1 MRSGYSRSMPEPSV
15 LNHDVHILLGGGI
28 GAGKGAAGHRFGMLG
43 ATVVEADRIGH
54 ALLEPGEAVA
64 DDVARRWPSVVVEGT
79 IDRAGLARIVFADP
93 EALAELERMTHPSIM
108 RRIGEL
114 AQRPGDL
121 VVEIP
126 VLLAPAGSWTRVLVR
141 APASVRRER
150 AVARGGIPDDIDRRM
165 ERQASPDA
173 WMNWADEIID
183 NAGTLDELHRQ
194 VDALWRRLK
203 TIDTEDTSA

>member
-1 MRSGYSRSMPEPSV
+1 MPDSRV
-15 LNHDVHILLGGGI
+15 LNHNLHILLGGGI

-64 DDVARRWPSVVVEGT
+64 DAVAQRWPGVVVGGT
-79 IDRAGLARIVFADP
+79 IDRASLARIVFADAD
-93 EALAELERMTHPSIM
+93 ALAELERMTHPHIV
-108 RRIGEL
+108 RRISEL
-114 AQRPGDL
+114 AQRHRDL
-121 VVEIP
+121 VVEVP
-126 VLLAPAGSWTRVLVR
+126 VLLAPAGNWTRVLVR
-141 APASVRRER
+141 APASVRRAR

-165 ERQASPDA
+165 ARQASRDA

-183 NAGTLDELHRQ
+183 NAGTLDELHQQ